1 MPIPRPFP
9 QLRSLTH
16 LVARLLMLWA
26 MLSAQSGVAA
36 VAASTLARLDGA
48 HNVHVQLHK
57 GGVSLVLGHP
67 ASRQSA
73 HQHSPVSQL
82 LVACVITSS
91 DTHKDHVLTFSGT
104 TANTSDPASVP
115 GPQSCAADTA
125 LAPSEISPARILR
138 PATQPDAPRPPPW
151 ALRPADA
158 FPGLRSVVI
167 IV

>member
-16 LVARLLMLWA
+16 LAARLLMLWA

-36 VAASTLARLDGA
+36 LAASALAHLDGS
-48 HNVHVQLHK
+48 HNVHVQLQK
-57 GGVSLVLGHP
+57 DGVSLILGHP
-67 ASRQSA
+67 TSPNSA

-82 LVACVITSS
+82 LVAGVITSS
-91 DTHKDHVLTFSGT
+91 DAHQDHVLHFSGT

-125 LAPSEISPARILR
+125 LAPSELSPARILR
-138 PATQPDAPRPPPW
+138 PASQPDAPRPPPW
-151 ALRPADA
+151 ALRPANA